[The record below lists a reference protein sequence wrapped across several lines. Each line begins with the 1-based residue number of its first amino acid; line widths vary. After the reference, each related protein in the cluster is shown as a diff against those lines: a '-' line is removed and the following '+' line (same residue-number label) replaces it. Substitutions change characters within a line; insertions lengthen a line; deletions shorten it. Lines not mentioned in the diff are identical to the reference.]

1 MNRIEVKNVNK
12 SFQGTPVLKQINLTL
27 RKAKSM
33 ACWGATEPENP
44 PCSTSSTT
52 GCLPTAAK
60 SASMEETLWK
70 TTGRKATFIS

>member
-27 RKAKSM
+27 EEGKIYGLLGRN
-33 ACWGATEPENP
+33 GAETT
-44 PCSTSSTT
+44 CSTSSTT
-52 GCLPTAAK
+52 GCSPTAAK

-70 TTGRKATFIS
+70 TTGHKATFIS